1 MANQYNISDE
11 EFAYMLGDKE
21 LYKKYLLKPI
31 YNPLKVIESIHKE
44 LGELYNERNELN
56 DDEIR
61 EQINNIN
68 NKRKKE
74 ILSSN
79 VKFIFTDI
87 GINQGIIGN
96 IATNV
101 CNFFDN
107 RFPYGALHAGLMID
121 ESLIQWGRG
130 DLGEEIVFPS
140 SDLSSILFSI
150 ETENPQKKEKKK
162 IC

>member
-1 MANQYNISDE
+1 MANQYNISVE
-11 EFAYMLGDKE
+11 EIAYMLGDKE

-31 YNPLKVIESIHKE
+31 YNSLKVIESIHKD

-61 EQINNIN
+61 EKVKNIN
-68 NKRKKE
+68 NNRRKE

-121 ESLIQWGRG
+121 ESIIQWGCV
-130 DLGEEIVFPS
+130 DLGAEIVFPS
-140 SDLSSILFSI
+140 SDLISKLFSI
-150 ETENPQKKEKKK
+150 ETENPQKKKKK
-162 IC
+162 IYL